1 MFADRIGIS
10 RFKGDFMKRILCLL
24 LAAAMLFS
32 FAACSDDNKNS
43 ADSAESTTVL
53 PPEIE
58 ETVYS
63 KEFKDESGKTVI
75 KVSVTLPQITEFA
88 DKKVMDH
95 INAEAMDIFNGACDF
110 AERNIENA
118 SNFMKS
124 VNSSKPWSKKVTFES
139 TLIND
144 RYACFLVKD
153 SLSYYDSETEPGIS
167 TACFDVR
174 TGAECR
180 LSDFST
186 YTDDPAL
193 GFEAFLHDV
202 MVPALPKRFPNPSFL
217 NEEVYSRIGEFMT
230 ADSFYLTE
238 DGIGFYFNK
247 KDVHEYLDGTFKIR
261 FTWNELSAF
270 YEMPELK

>member
-1 MFADRIGIS
+1 
-10 RFKGDFMKRILCLL
+10 MKRILSLL
-24 LAAAMLFS
+24 LIAAMIFS
-32 FAACSDDNKNS
+32 FAACADKNKISTNS
-43 ADSAESTTVL
+43 TEPTTVL
-53 PPEIE
+53 PPKIE
-58 ETVYS
+58 TAVHS
-63 KEFKDESGKTVI
+63 KEFTDESGKTVI
-75 KVSVTLPQITEFA
+75 KVNVEVPQITEFA
-88 DKKVMDH
+88 DEKVKNY
-95 INAEAMDIFNGACDF
+95 INGKAMDMFSDACNF

-124 VNSSKPWSKKVTFES
+124 VKSDKPWLKKITFEP
-139 TLIND
+139 TLISD
-144 RYACFLVKD
+144 RYACFLVYD
-153 SLSYYDSETEPGIS
+153 SLSYYDSEVEPGVS

-193 GFEAFLHDV
+193 GFEGFLHDI
-202 MVPALPKRFPNPSFL
+202 MVPVLPKRFPNPSFL
-217 NEEVYSRIGEFMT
+217 NEDVYSRIGEFMT

-247 KDVHEYLDGTFKIR
+247 KDVHEYLDGTFKIK